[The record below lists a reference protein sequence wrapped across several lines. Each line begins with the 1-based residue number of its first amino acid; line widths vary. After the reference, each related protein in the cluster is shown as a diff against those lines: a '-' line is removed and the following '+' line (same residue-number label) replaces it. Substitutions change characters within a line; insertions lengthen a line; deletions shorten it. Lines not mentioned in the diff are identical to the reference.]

1 LCVHASVAP
10 VCVLVDS
17 HCYGRAFGAA
27 KWPPSTDG
35 HCAGGAPFASPITT
49 WPPRPTPTAT
59 GARVRAAIGIKDK
72 HLHIITRIF
81 SGAVKADDDGA
92 ACFGATSAT
101 GGPRCCR
108 LLMCLLVSVDAA
120 PLRSVGGMEGCVL
133 QSYIFCTQNEC
144 PPPSLPPTL
153 PALYGSNSV
162 SSCHGR
168 RVLRRA

>member
-1 LCVHASVAP
+1 MRRTSAKTSAVAHAGWLARFRSRKSERALRLAALCVHASVAP
-10 VCVLVDS
+10 VCVLVDR

-81 SGAVKADDDGA
+81 SGA
-92 ACFGATSAT
+92 
-101 GGPRCCR
+101 
-108 LLMCLLVSVDAA
+108 
-120 PLRSVGGMEGCVL
+120 
-133 QSYIFCTQNEC
+133 
-144 PPPSLPPTL
+144 
-153 PALYGSNSV
+153 
-162 SSCHGR
+162 
-168 RVLRRA
+168 